1 MLDGSITIR
10 VRVQVRIQWF
20 LSESESKKYGPEPD
34 LSPGPN
40 SSPTTLILCTE
51 CTWCGRIITYMQQ
64 VEVGMQETLERG
76 GILQLK
82 YLRLQ
87 QVDKTKHM
95 HVERHV
101 ISQSHL
107 AEREAGSTLQQR
119 AQHRQL
125 PANTI
130 ICNLFISD
138 RNRTASTSVK

>member
-1 MLDGSITIR
+1 
-10 VRVQVRIQWF
+10 
-20 LSESESKKYGPEPD
+20 
-34 LSPGPN
+34 
-40 SSPTTLILCTE
+40 
-51 CTWCGRIITYMQQ
+51 MQQ
-64 VEVGMQETLERG
+64 VEVGMQQTLERG

-130 ICNLFISD
+130 ICILIYFRQKSYSKYISEINLKVPI
-138 RNRTASTSVK
+138 TAIPNIYSLCQFLSHGK